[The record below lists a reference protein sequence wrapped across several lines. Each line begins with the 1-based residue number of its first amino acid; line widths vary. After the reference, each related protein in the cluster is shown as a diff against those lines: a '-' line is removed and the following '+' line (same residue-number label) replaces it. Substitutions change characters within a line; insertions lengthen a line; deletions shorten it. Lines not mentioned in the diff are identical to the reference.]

1 MSGRSKTSALGLLS
15 AGLGRLW
22 AQPQVA
28 AWFLLAGSA
37 VTGVDFLRA
46 DSPVPAGSGAEDA
59 GLNVRLEFW
68 ILVTILRGTGLS
80 PGALVDLQLPWLAV
94 TVGLEVFSLA
104 AIVAASYG
112 GLCAL
117 LGEEPSLV
125 AGVRYGAVLVV
136 LATLVPEVTFS
147 GASAVLGII
156 LLVVFL
162 YVVVRLVPLPGRLAC
177 GESVRTAL
185 DRSWTQSG
193 GHGWS
198 LFGVVLTLGLANYLL
213 VSLPLVGPLGSS
225 AVAAVHAGVVS
236 VFLERTGRREPAAST
251 TPSPSAQTGLSR

>member
-1 MSGRSKTSALGLLS
+1 MKEGQETSALDLLS
-15 AGLGRLW
+15 AGLGRLR
-22 AQPQVA
+22 ARPQVA

-37 VTGVDFLRA
+37 VTGVDLLRA
-46 DSPVPAGSGAEDA
+46 DSPVPAVSGAEDS

-80 PGALVDLQLPWLAV
+80 PGALVDLQFPWLAV

-125 AGVRYGAVLVV
+125 AGVRYGAVLVA
-136 LATLVPEVTFS
+136 LSTLVPEVTLG
-147 GASAVLGII
+147 GAGAVLGII
-156 LLVVFL
+156 LLVVVL
-162 YVVVRLVPLPGRLAC
+162 SVVVRLVPLPGRLAY

-185 DRSWTQSG
+185 GRSWTQSG

-198 LFGVVLTLGLANYLL
+198 LFGVVLGLGLANSLL
-213 VSLPLVGPLGSS
+213 ASLPLVGPLGSS
-225 AVAAVHAGVVS
+225 AVAAVHAAVVA
-236 VFLERTGRREPAAST
+236 VFLERTGRRKPAAST
-251 TPSPSAQTGLSR
+251 THRPSAQTGLSR